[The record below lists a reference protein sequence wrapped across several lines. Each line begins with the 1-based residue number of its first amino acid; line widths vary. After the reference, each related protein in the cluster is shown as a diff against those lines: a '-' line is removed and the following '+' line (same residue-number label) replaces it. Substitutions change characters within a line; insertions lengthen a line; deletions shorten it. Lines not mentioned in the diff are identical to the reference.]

1 MISTTVKL
9 ALANVVYHSGLLSGI
24 EHLRA
29 RSTQSGLCIILM
41 YHRVRP
47 MDKESAG
54 RSDWLRYQSLPG
66 IVVSPAMFEAQ
77 MEYLSE
83 NYRVI
88 SLEQMLQSFETDHA
102 PPKRSV
108 VITFDDGWRDN
119 YVYAFPILRKLN
131 LPATIFLSAGY
142 VGTHRIFWPE
152 QVISCLSERR
162 GFVQDRLAGAPASVP
177 SELRRLIKMI
187 CESVSENHVH
197 LLDRLIAQMKRLA
210 PAARES
216 LMRSLF
222 DCAPGPEDSILD
234 DRVML
239 DWNEVV
245 EMKAAGITF
254 GSHAVNHELLTLLE
268 PGLQTRELFESKAI
282 IESRLGCP
290 VDTLAY
296 PNGNHD
302 DDLIRL
308 VRDAGYRCAVTVVS
322 AHVSRRSNRYKLG
335 RVNVHQGNSSGI
347 FGRFSKALF
356 AFHIQRVMG

>member
-1 MISTTVKL
+1 MISTIVKL
-9 ALANVVYHSGLLSGI
+9 ALANMVYHSGLLSGI

-29 RSTQSGLCIILM
+29 RSVRTGSCIILM

-47 MDKESAG
+47 MDTEST
-54 RSDWLRYQSLPG
+54 RRPDWLRYQSLPG

-77 MEYLSE
+77 MEYLAE
-83 NYRVI
+83 NHRVI
-88 SLEQMLQSFETDHA
+88 SLEQMLENFETDRA
-102 PPKRSV
+102 LSRRSV

-119 YVYAFPILRKLN
+119 YVYAFPILRKLG

-142 VGTHRIFWPE
+142 VGTHQIFWPE

-162 GFVQDRLAGAPASVP
+162 GFVQDRLAGSPASVP
-177 SELRRLIKMI
+177 FEVRRLTKVI
-187 CESVSENHVH
+187 CESVSENPVQ
-197 LLDRLIAQMKRLA
+197 LLDQLIAQMKQLT

-222 DCAPGPEDSILD
+222 DCAPGPENSILD

-239 DWNEVV
+239 DWNEVL
-245 EMKAAGITF
+245 EMNAAGITF

-268 PGLQTRELFESKAI
+268 PGLQSRELVESRAI
-282 IESRLGCP
+282 IESRLACR

-302 DDLIRL
+302 DDLIEL
-308 VRDAGYRCAVTVVS
+308 VRDAGYRCAVTVVG
-322 AHVSRRSNRYKLG
+322 AHVSRWSNRYKLG